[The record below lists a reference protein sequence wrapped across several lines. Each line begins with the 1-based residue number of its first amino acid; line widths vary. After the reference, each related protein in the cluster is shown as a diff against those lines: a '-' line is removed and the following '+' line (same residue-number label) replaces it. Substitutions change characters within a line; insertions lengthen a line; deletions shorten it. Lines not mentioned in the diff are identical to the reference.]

1 MSALTIAVSGVVGLA
16 VGSFLTV
23 VVHRVPAGESI
34 VAPGSRCPT
43 CGTSVRAVDNVPVL
57 SYLLRRGRC
66 RSCGAP
72 IGLRYPAT
80 ELATALVFCAV
91 AARLA
96 SPWEVPA
103 YCVLAAGLVALAAI
117 DISHFRLPT
126 PVILV
131 TGAAG
136 GLLLVLASAATHRWT
151 ALLHAAVAGVACFAV
166 FALLYVVARRAMGY
180 GDVRLAA
187 LCGTFLGWL
196 SYRVALVGVLLGIVA
211 AGAAA
216 LALLASGRAGRKTRL
231 PFGPFLALGTVA
243 AVLYGPAVA
252 RVWLG

>member
-34 VAPGSRCPT
+34 VAPGSRCPS
-43 CGTSVRAVDNVPVL
+43 CGTSIRAADNVPVL

-72 IGLRYPAT
+72 IGARYPAT
-80 ELATALVFCAV
+80 ELATALLFCAV
-91 AARLA
+91 AARLP
-96 SPWEVPA
+96 SPWDVPA

-117 DISHFRLPT
+117 DLSHLRLPT
-126 PVILV
+126 PIILV
-131 TGAAG
+131 TGTVG
-136 GLLLVLASAATHRWT
+136 GLLLVVASAATHQWT
-151 ALLHAAVAGVACFAV
+151 ALVHAAAAGVACFVV
-166 FALLYVVARRAMGY
+166 FALLFVAARRAMGY

-196 SYRVALVGVLLGIVA
+196 GDRVALVGVLLGIVA

-216 LALLASGRAGRKTRL
+216 LALLATGRAGRKARL
-231 PFGPFLALGTVA
+231 PFGPFLAAGTIA
-243 AVLYGPAVA
+243 AVLYGPTIA
-252 RVWLG
+252 RAWLG